1 MKFSIGLPITKTKY
15 LKESLDSID
24 AQTFQDFEV
33 IIRNNAKTSELKAEI
48 KNLCKDWINRP
59 NVTYEEST
67 EQLSMPA
74 NFNKIVEKAKGEF
87 FTILSDDDVMGEEFL
102 SEINMLA
109 IKYPDTKVF
118 HCRVKLIDGQSKFIG
133 ITEICPEWEKQED
146 FVFQRII
153 EKRDFFLSDF
163 IVNTKALKKI
173 GGFSQKTSG
182 WGVDEITWSSLAY
195 NGVGFSNKLML
206 NYRIFPGNFSLSS
219 ENLKKRFKDIEVMH
233 DNFERII
240 RETCNGS
247 ESFYPLDYMLEL
259 NRKRTQGQND
269 LVFKFHTISG
279 NLIQNLKFYFKHKSF
294 LTKKRAIKELI
305 KSAF

>member
-1 MKFSIGLPITKTKY
+1 MRFTIGLPITKTKY
-15 LKESLDSID
+15 LKHSLESID
-24 AQTFQDFEV
+24 AQTFKDYEV
-33 IIRNNAKTSELKAEI
+33 IIRNNANTPEVKAEI
-48 KNLCKDWINRP
+48 KEICKDWINRK
-59 NVTYEEST
+59 NVTYEESI
-67 EQLSMPA
+67 EQLNMPA

-87 FTILSDDDVMGEEFL
+87 FTILSDDDVIAKEFL
-102 SEINMLA
+102 HEINVLVL
-109 IKYPDTKVF
+109 KYINTKVF

-163 IVNTKALKKI
+163 IVNTAALKEI
-173 GGFSQKTSG
+173 GGFSNQTSG

-195 NGVGFSNKLML
+195 NGVGFINKLLL

-240 RETCNGS
+240 HETCGRE
-247 ESFYPLDYMLEL
+247 ESLYPLDWMLEL
-259 NRKRTQGQND
+259 NNKRTQGQND
-269 LVFKFHTISG
+269 LVFKFQTRSG
-279 NLIQNLKFYFKHKSF
+279 NIIENISFYLKNKSV
-294 LTKKRAIKELI
+294 LTKKRAIKELL
-305 KSAF
+305 KSSF

>member
-15 LKESLDSID
+15 LKESLESIS
-24 AQTFQDFEV
+24 AQTFRDFEV

-48 KNLCKDWINRP
+48 KDICKDWINRP
-59 NVTYEEST
+59 YVTYEESS
-67 EQLSMPA
+67 EQLGMSA
-74 NFNKIVEKAKGEF
+74 NFNKILEKAKGEF

-102 SEINMLA
+102 SEINILA

-118 HCRVKLIDGQSKFIG
+118 HCRVKLIDGKSKFIG

-163 IVNTKALKKI
+163 IVNTNALKKI

-182 WGVDEITWSSLAY
+182 WGLDEITWSSLAY

-206 NYRIFPGNFSLSS
+206 NYRIFPGNFSLSQ
-219 ENLKKRFKDIEVMH
+219 ENLEKRFKDIEVMH

-240 RETCNGS
+240 HETCNGS
-247 ESFYPLDYMLEL
+247 ESFYPLNYMLEL
-259 NRKRTQGQND
+259 NRKRTQGQKD

-279 NLIQNLKFYFKHKSF
+279 NLIQNLKFYFNHKSQ
-294 LTKKRAIKELI
+294 LTKKVTIKALI
-305 KSAF
+305 KSSF